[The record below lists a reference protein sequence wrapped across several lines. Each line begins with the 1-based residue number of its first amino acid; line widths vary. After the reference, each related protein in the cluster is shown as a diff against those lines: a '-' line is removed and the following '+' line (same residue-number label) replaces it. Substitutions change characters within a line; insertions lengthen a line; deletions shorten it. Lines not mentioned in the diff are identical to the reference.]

1 MATRSRARQ
10 AQATKNPQTE
20 FNNRRQLHI
29 SNIPPSTEGE
39 IKEFLGKYK
48 AKDISISESLDSA
61 LITLT
66 NGAQV
71 EEAVEALNSKSLKD
85 NTVVARAAPNS
96 KLLCIAHIP
105 LSYND
110 DQFKEMCGRHGDVD
124 YAFVMKCEENGESKG
139 YGLVEFLGELEQA
152 EQAKSELDWF
162 SEEEQLLHVDFL
174 DDSCQTWS
182 DLSSRCLLI
191 TDMPEDFID
200 VSKLREMFGCVT
212 SPVYCQIIAKG
223 EKSLGYG
230 IVEFRT
236 AEDAEQTWLKLRD
249 EKIKDKDVVLTFCIP
264 GKSAVAINNR
274 IMWKFGDKLQKNSSL
289 LPDPL
294 SAKPV
299 IAGNPIVISLSQ
311 LNPKLMDDFTV
322 VLGELQ
328 QAYVSQMMS
337 PVNKPGLLG
346 PAPSLPLSPM
356 MNPNMQLGLLVMLA
370 LHIQKAKKEQFAG
383 ALAKQLNLL
392 NEHDANSD
400 LKPGSKP
407 SILGD
412 PMTGQASV
420 ILASLKQQLNQVSLT
435 DEEGKELEEPTELED
450 QLKHIV
456 KKFVANGRY
465 LNLSLLGN
473 LGQLLVTMKQTDLG
487 GAASSRPA
495 LKGSSLLGPV
505 PVQPLMAPSLVG
517 ASGPKGNSLLGDSP
531 LMGGNTLS
539 LNPSANSKINPSVM
553 QAMGLNL
560 RAGGGIGSSS
570 GSMNNVGQSL
580 LSQISQGLVHQ
591 IGQNLLYQMNN
602 QQSSPGPGGR
612 GLLGDMPKDGAN
624 SGGGAG
630 SQLMR
635 GKMSSL
641 MGSPPSGTAGGLMGT
656 GAGKSSLLGEPPL
669 PTPQPSRPQQSSMG
683 PSFKSGMMGGSN
695 VSLDQGSWKSM
706 DNRKRMDMG
715 LMDNKI
721 KAESLQ
727 RWGSSAYE
735 SGYSNKSN
743 MGPGGGYNDY
753 GYGGAD
759 SYMDPGS
766 GGNFSGGYGDGS
778 DYYNSYQQYGYG
790 GLADNV
796 YQTDGGYNY
805 QFGQGYGM
813 GGGSGGYGMGSGGL
827 GGGSQASGVNFQDGQ
842 TFGKGG
848 SGGLGQDNSKFGADG
863 FGGGMSGSMGG
874 GIGGGMGGG
883 MGVGM
888 GGGMGSG
895 MGGGMNEGMGGS
907 MGGGMGN
914 MGGLGGGIS
923 GGMGNGMGGGI
934 GSNYGYGG
942 RDDMGNGYDS
952 YSGSGNYSTGMG
964 SSLGD
969 GLMGNGMGG
978 RGMGGSMMDNY
989 GSSSSYGSG
998 RAGNT
1003 MRSSVSGSG
1012 SMGGMGSTGSFGSGM
1027 SSGAGMTGKMG
1038 SLGSSMSSRENSAY
1052 FTNSGA
1058 SGASG
1063 LLPSPSKYMTP
1074 AGQKRSHSQL
1084 LPQPEPSPDQ
1094 IDYIGQHSQGIGGHY
1109 MDSYKRSRLF

>member
-1 MATRSRARQ
+1 MA
-10 AQATKNPQTE
+10 
-20 FNNRRQLHI
+20 H
-29 SNIPPSTEGE
+29 PSLPDVRFQRLLGNKE

-48 AKDISISESLDSA
+48 AKEISISESLDSA
-61 LITLT
+61 HITLT
-66 NGAQV
+66 NGA
-71 EEAVEALNSKSLKD
+71 EMDEAVENLNNENLKD
-85 NTVVARAAPNS
+85 NAVVVKASPNP

-105 LSYND
+105 LSYTD
-110 DQFKEMCGRHGDVD
+110 DQFKELCGKHGDID
-124 YAFVMKCEENGESKG
+124 HAFIMKCEGNGESKG
-139 YGLVEFLGELEQA
+139 YGFVEFSGELEQA
-152 EQAKSELDWF
+152 KNIKSELDWF

-182 DLSSRCLLI
+182 DLSSRCILI
-191 TDMPEDFID
+191 TNMPEDFTD
-200 VSKLREMFGCVT
+200 VSILREMFGCVT

-223 EKSLGYG
+223 DKSLGYG

-264 GKSAVAINNR
+264 GKSAVTINNR
-274 IMWKFGDKLQKNSSL
+274 IMWKLGDKLQKNSSL

-311 LNPKLMDDFTV
+311 LNPKLMDDFTI

-337 PVNKPGLLG
+337 PINKPGLLG

-370 LHIQKAKKEQFAG
+370 LHIQRAKKEQFAG
-383 ALAKQLNLL
+383 VLAKQLNVL
-392 NEHDANSD
+392 NEHDASAD
-400 LKPGSKP
+400 LKTGSKP

-412 PMTGQASV
+412 PMTGQANV
-420 ILASLKQQLNQVSLT
+420 ILASLKQQLNQVPLT
-435 DEEGKELEEPTELED
+435 DEDGKEMEEPSELED
-450 QLKHIV
+450 LLKYIV

-473 LGQLLVTMKQTDLG
+473 LGQLLVTMKQADIG
-487 GAASSRPA
+487 GAMASRPGV
-495 LKGSSLLGPV
+495 KGQSLLGPV
-505 PVQPLMAPSLVG
+505 PVQPLMSTPLVG
-517 ASGPKGNSLLGDSP
+517 PASGPKGHSLLGDSP
-531 LMGGNTLS
+531 MLGGGTLP
-539 LNPSANSKINPSVM
+539 LTPPTNSKMNQSVM

-560 RAGGGIGSSS
+560 GGGGGIGGS
-570 GSMNNVGQSL
+570 GGNMNNVGQSL

-602 QQSSPGPGGR
+602 QPSGSGSGGR
-612 GLLGDMPKDGAN
+612 GLLGDMPKDGP
-624 SGGGAG
+624 SGGIGGG
-630 SQLMR
+630 SPLMR
-635 GKMSSL
+635 GGKMGSL
-641 MGSPPSGTAGGLMGT
+641 MGNPPVGPTAGLMGS
-656 GAGKSSLLGEPPL
+656 GPKSSLLGEPPL
-669 PTPQPSRPQQSSMG
+669 PTPQPSRPQPSSMG
-683 PSFKSGMMGGSN
+683 QSFKSGMMGGSN
-695 VSLDQGSWKSM
+695 VPLDQGSWKSM
-706 DNRKRMDMG
+706 DNRKRVDMG
-715 LMDNKI
+715 MMDNKNR
-721 KAESLQ
+721 AE
-727 RWGSSAYE
+727 RWGSGAYE
-735 SGYSNKSN
+735 SGYSNKSS

-753 GYGGAD
+753 GYGYGGGD

-766 GGNFSGGYGDGS
+766 GGNFSGGYGDGN
-778 DYYNSYQQYGYG
+778 DYYNSYQQQYGYG

-813 GGGSGGYGMGSGGL
+813 GGGGGGYGMGSGGI

-848 SGGLGQDNSKFGADG
+848 SGGLGQDNSKFGSDG
-863 FGGGMSGSMGG
+863 FGGMSGSMGG
-874 GIGGGMGGG
+874 GMVSGMGGSMGSGMGGGMGNGMGSGMGGGMGGG
-883 MGVGM
+883 MGNGM

-895 MGGGMNEGMGGS
+895 MGGGMGGGMNEGIGGGMGGS
-907 MGGGMGN
+907 MGSGMG
-914 MGGLGGGIS
+914 
-923 GGMGNGMGGGI
+923 GGMGNGMGGVM
-934 GSNYGYGG
+934 GSNYGYGS

-952 YSGSGNYSTGMG
+952 YSGGGSYSTGMG
-964 SSLGD
+964 D
-969 GLMGNGMGG
+969 GLLGNGMGG
-978 RGMGGSMMDNY
+978 RGISGSMMDNFS
-989 GSSSSYGSG
+989 SSSSYGTG
-998 RAGNT
+998 RAGGP
-1003 MRSSVSGSG
+1003 MRGSASGPSSL
-1012 SMGGMGSTGSFGSGM
+1012 MGGGGRTGSFGSSM

-1038 SLGSSMSSRENSAY
+1038 GLGSSMAARDPSAY
-1052 FTNSGA
+1052 FTSSGS
-1058 SGASG
+1058 SGSSG

>member
-1 MATRSRARQ
+1 MATRSRAKQ
-10 AQATKNPQTE
+10 AQATTNPQNE
-20 FNNRRQLHI
+20 FNNRRRLCI
-29 SNIPPSTEGE
+29 SNIPPSTEAE

-48 AKDISISESLDSA
+48 AKEISISESLDSA
-61 LITLT
+61 LITLI

-71 EEAVEALNSKSLKD
+71 EEAVEALNSKSFKD
-85 NTVVARAAPNS
+85 NTVVVKAAPNS

-105 LSYND
+105 LMYTD
-110 DQFKEMCGRHGDVD
+110 DQFKEMCGKHGDVD
-124 YAFVMKCEENGESKG
+124 FAFVMKCEENGESKG
-139 YGLVEFLGELEQA
+139 YGLVEFIGDV
-152 EQAKSELDWF
+152 EQAKQIKSDLDWS

-174 DDSCQTWS
+174 DDSCETWS

-249 EKIKDKDVVLTFCIP
+249 EKIEDKDVVLTFCIP

-370 LHIQKAKKEQFAG
+370 LHIQRAKKEQVRF
-383 ALAKQLNLL
+383 LIVKILCHLL
-392 NEHDANSD
+392 Q
-400 LKPGSKP
+400 KPGSKP

-420 ILASLKQQLNQVSLT
+420 ILASLKQQLNQVPLT
-435 DEEGKELEEPTELED
+435 DDDGKELEEPSDLED

-487 GAASSRPA
+487 
-495 LKGSSLLGPV
+495 V

-517 ASGPKGNSLLGDSP
+517 APGPKGNSLLGDSP
-531 LMGGNTLS
+531 MMGSGP
-539 LNPSANSKINPSVM
+539 LNPSNNPKMNPSVM
-553 QAMGLNL
+553 QAMGLNI
-560 RAGGGIGSSS
+560 RSGGGAGSS
-570 GSMNNVGQSL
+570 GGGGMNNVGQSL

-602 QQSSPGPGGR
+602 QPSSSGPGGR
-612 GLLGDMPKDGAN
+612 GLLGDMPKDGGN
-624 SGGGAG
+624 GGGGGPG
-630 SQLMR
+630 SHLMR
-635 GKMSSL
+635 GKMNSL
-641 MGSPPSGTAGGLMGT
+641 MGSPPVGSTGGLMGS
-656 GAGKSSLLGEPPL
+656 GGVKSSLLGEPPL
-669 PTPQPSRPQQSSMG
+669 PTPQPSRPQQPSMG

-695 VSLDQGSWKSM
+695 TSLDQGSWKSM
-706 DNRKRMDMG
+706 DNR
-715 LMDNKI
+715 
-721 KAESLQ
+721 
-727 RWGSSAYE
+727 WGSGAYE
-735 SGYSNKSN
+735 SGYSNKGN

-753 GYGGAD
+753 GYGSD
-759 SYMDPGS
+759 SYMDAGS
-766 GGNFSGGYGDGS
+766 GGNFAGGYGDGN
-778 DYYNSYQQYGYG
+778 DYYNSYQQQYGYG

-805 QFGQGYGM
+805 QVYFLLRMGEGASNSFGQGYGM
-813 GGGSGGYGMGSGGL
+813 GGGGGGYGMGSGGL

-848 SGGLGQDNSKFGADG
+848 NGGLGQDSSKFGADG
-863 FGGGMSGSMGG
+863 FGGAMSGNMGS
-874 GIGGGMGGG
+874 
-883 MGVGM
+883 GM

-895 MGGGMNEGMGGS
+895 MGGGMGSGMGGGMGSGMGTGMGSGMAAGVGGGMGGS
-907 MGGGMGN
+907 MGGGMNEG
-914 MGGLGGGIS
+914 MGSGMAGGMGSGMI
-923 GGMGNGMGGGI
+923 GGMGNGMGGSM

-942 RDDMGNGYDS
+942 REDVGNGYDS
-952 YSGSGNYSTGMG
+952 YSGNGSYSTGMG
-964 SSLGD
+964 SSMGD

-978 RGMGGSMMDNY
+978 RGMGGSMGSSGMGGNMMDNY
-989 GSSSSYGSG
+989 SNSSSFSGG
-998 RAGNT
+998 RAGSS
-1003 MRSSVSGSG
+1003 MRGALSGSG

-1038 SLGSSMSSRENSAY
+1038 GLGSSMSSRESSSY
-1052 FTNSGA
+1052 FTSSGA

-1109 MDSYKRSRLF
+1109 MDTYKRSRLF